1 MNLKPFNFLLMNS
14 NYSNVVAVD
23 SSGNCTHSVKHVQY
37 IPVMNSDYNIIVVLD
52 GKDEY
57 VQCNEFG
64 HSLNGIYTLMLSY
77 KTCTPIDWSK
87 LPPETMVLVPGLD
100 EDNPVGMLFN
110 TTETAVIVTRSGIL
124 FQYPTAQII
133 TNPRFIS
140 WNPES
145 RHFCPVP
152 DGILI
157 DVITRTGQ
165 QISSIKGSDSRISWA
180 CSIHAPC
187 DEGVIAY
194 RIVGVDEG
202 FSPYFKNQT
211 FN

>member
-1 MNLKPFNFLLMNS
+1 MNLKPFNYSLMNS

-23 SSGNCTHSVKHVQY
+23 SSGNCTHSVKHVQH
-37 IPVMNSDYNIIVVLD
+37 IPAMNSDYNIIVVFD

-57 VQCNEFG
+57 ALCNEFG
-64 HSLNGIYTLMLSY
+64 HSLNGTYTLMLSY
-77 KTCTPIDWSK
+77 ETYTLIDWSK
-87 LPPETMVLVPGLD
+87 LPSETMVLVPEPD

-110 TTETAVIVTRSGIL
+110 TTETAVTVTRLGIL

-133 TNPRFIS
+133 TNPQFIS
-140 WNPES
+140 WNPVLGRS
-145 RHFCPVP
+145 CPVP
-152 DGILI
+152 DGILV

-165 QISSIKGSDSRISWA
+165 LISSIKGSDSRISWA
-180 CSIHAPC
+180 CNIHTPC
-187 DEGVIAY
+187 NEGVIAY

-202 FSPYFKNQT
+202 FSPYFKNQP